1 MSGSGDAAKTA
12 WVERVLG
19 LAVRGGVAQGGQPTA
34 ASLSGELGSLGR
46 RIAAASGGDAAL
58 RESLAKI
65 ATEAQ
70 NAIKVSDLG
79 AAAEALGR
87 LREAMAPAG
96 AGAGAGDLTRS
107 AERAREAAAANTR
120 GIAYPKLLLRWR
132 DAQSLVAGNLASVG
146 KSILARPDVQTD
158 PRFKDVEKIV
168 AALPQLVP
176 KFGGQ
181 LEDVLD
187 AGLNEGDGPNA
198 SRLAAQAIVAIDE
211 YRQRLG
217 AAVPLL
223 ELEKFLAKE
232 MGQGVALH
240 EALDEALVELKQEMS
255 TRV

>member
-34 ASLSGELGSLGR
+34 ASLSGELGTLGR

-87 LREAMAPAG
+87 LREAMAP
-96 AGAGAGDLTRS
+96 AGAGDLTRS